1 MNKIYFK
8 KFYWPKGHLTL
19 LTLANDMKET
29 VKLSEIRK
37 FIKKMN
43 YGTDHV
49 SLTIVPEVET

>member
-1 MNKIYFK
+1 MNKIYFTSFK

-37 FIKKMN
+37 FIKKK
-43 YGTDHV
+43 
-49 SLTIVPEVET
+49 